1 MNKIIIISIV
11 IFFAICSKSWAEEV
25 DAIPLSIF
33 KQDYTITKVDSFFVY
48 GKIDKIDIEV
58 DEIKETSKVLSFTL
72 KEENFSTEFYVSSS
86 YTNHWDIIQNKIK
99 KLEKG
104 NEIAVSISGRDCNH
118 HYDACYLEDI
128 HFNFIKI
135 ARDLPQRKRSTSI
148 LSVDQYFDQGIIY
161 GHLPIKIKGI
171 VAKKWDDSFYAVNI
185 VGENL

>member
-11 IFFAICSKSWAEEV
+11 IFFAICSKSWAEDNYHDV
-25 DAIPLSIF
+25 GLICQN
-33 KQDYTITKVDSFFVY
+33 K
-48 GKIDKIDIEV
+48 
-58 DEIKETSKVLSFTL
+58 
-72 KEENFSTEFYVSSS
+72 ENFSTEFYVSSS